1 MRINRKKLII
11 TATVAVLLLAIAAAS
26 KPGRKALGS
35 LYSMLGGKTAASP
48 ALPAGPDVEQRARSK
63 HGWTNVITSTLRG
76 TITYFDPNGAIAR
89 RANVTIYQKHPDRL
103 RVDIEQ
109 DGLIISQGFS
119 HGEVWQARAES
130 LTEEAERDIRAWLRL
145 FPERLFLVRGAG
157 ASYREV
163 GRHLEDSRPGS
174 PGRGPSDVRPA
185 RELDEVEIEDVIGPP
200 ASNPTRLSDRR
211 MITYLI
217 DPETSIVHAAR
228 WMEPDDPTEEV
239 TEGANVATKVV
250 RVDYAGWRR
259 VEGVLWPMEVT
270 HWLGGR
276 VDFRVDVKDVLV
288 NQQLADTSF
297 RDPSR

>member
-11 TATVAVLLLAIAAAS
+11 TAIAAVLLLAIAAAS
-26 KPGRKALGS
+26 KPGRSTLNR
-35 LYSMLGGKTAASP
+35 LYSLLSGAASTAAS
-48 ALPAGPDVEQRARSK
+48 PAGPDVEQRARSK
-63 HGWTNVITSTLRG
+63 HGWGTVTTSIVRG
-76 TITYFDPNGAIAR
+76 TITHFDPTGAIAR
-89 RANVTIYQKHPDRL
+89 RANVTVYQRHPDRL

-119 HGEVWQARAES
+119 QGEVWQARAES

-200 ASNPTRLSDRR
+200 ASNPTRRSDRR
-211 MITYLI
+211 LITYLI
-217 DPETSIVHAAR
+217 DPETSIVHSVR
-228 WMEPDDPTEEV
+228 WMEPDDPAEEV
-239 TEGANVATKVV
+239 IEGSAAATRQV
-250 RVDYAGWRR
+250 RIEYGGWRR

-288 NQQLADTSF
+288 NQQLADTVF
-297 RDPSR
+297 RDPGR

>member
-26 KPGRKALGS
+26 KPGRSTLNR
-35 LYSMLGGKTAASP
+35 LYSLLSGAASTAAS
-48 ALPAGPDVEQRARSK
+48 PAGPDVEQRARSK

-217 DPETSIVHAAR
+217 DPETSIVHSVR
-228 WMEPDDPTEEV
+228 WMEPDDPAEEV
-239 TEGANVATKVV
+239 IEGSAAATRQV
-250 RVDYAGWRR
+250 RIEYGGWRR

-288 NQQLADTSF
+288 NQQLADTVF
-297 RDPSR
+297 RDPGR

>member
-11 TATVAVLLLAIAAAS
+11 TAIAAVLLLAIAAAS
-26 KPGRKALGS
+26 KPGRSTLNR
-35 LYSMLGGKTAASP
+35 LYSLLSGAASTAAS
-48 ALPAGPDVEQRARSK
+48 PAGPDVEQRARSK

-163 GRHLEDSRPGS
+163 GRHLEDSRPGI

-200 ASNPTRLSDRR
+200 ASNPTRRSDRR
-211 MITYLI
+211 LITYLI

-228 WMEPDDPTEEV
+228 WMEPDDPAEEGI
-239 TEGANVATKVV
+239 EGSAAATRQV
-250 RVDYAGWRR
+250 RIEYGGWRR

-288 NQQLADTSF
+288 NQQLADTVF
-297 RDPSR
+297 RDPGR